1 MAGYHFQASHPSETG
16 NPNEHRFTV
25 IEMWIQYLD
34 REMTETKRDIERVRT
49 TAFHI
54 LLAIAG
60 SAILLVIN
68 VLLAKP

>member
-1 MAGYHFQASHPSETG
+1 MAGYHFQTSN
-16 NPNEHRFTV
+16 NPTSGMEREHRFTV

-34 REMTETKRDIERVRT
+34 REMTETKRDLDRMRT

>member
-1 MAGYHFQASHPSETG
+1 MAGYRFQTSPPPANGEL
-16 NPNEHRFTV
+16 ERRLTV